1 MPFEDLETV
10 TNENAPPTA
19 TLSYLRHIKGD
30 NVAKRA
36 HDVLLA
42 QDQKLANV
50 RKIA

>member
-19 TLSYLRHIKGD
+19 TLSSG
-30 NVAKRA
+30 
-36 HDVLLA
+36 
-42 QDQKLANV
+42 NV